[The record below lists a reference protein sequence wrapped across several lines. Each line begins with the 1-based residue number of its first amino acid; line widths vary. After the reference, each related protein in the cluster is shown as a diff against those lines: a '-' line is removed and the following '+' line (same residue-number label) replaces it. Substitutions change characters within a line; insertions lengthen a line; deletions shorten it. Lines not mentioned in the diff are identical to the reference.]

1 MKRLQNCVSLA
12 LLLLCSA
19 FAYAQDQI
27 VQVNEPDLKKP
38 KLFSDL
44 PQKMDLKVSDMES
57 LFKYKVGAIV
67 SVNVTAEFLLE
78 GTVVSKSQDA
88 QVESVVIR
96 STNRPGALFTYTKT
110 VTKEHGERYVGR
122 MVSRYSGDAFE
133 IIKEKGHYVLIKKDY
148 YEMIN
153 E

>member
-1 MKRLQNCVSLA
+1 MKQLKNCVSLA

-19 FAYAQDQI
+19 FVFAQDQI
-27 VQVNEPDLKKP
+27 VQLNEPDLKKP
-38 KLFSDL
+38 KQFSDL
-44 PQKMDLKVSDMES
+44 PQKMDLKVSNMES
-57 LFKYKVGAIV
+57 LFRHKVGTVV
-67 SVNVTAEFLLE
+67 SVNVTNEFLLE

-110 VTKEHGERYVGR
+110 VTKEQGERYVGR

-133 IIKEKGHYVLIKKDY
+133 IIKEKGQYVLIKKDY

>member
-1 MKRLQNCVSLA
+1 MKKLKNCVSLA

-19 FAYAQDQI
+19 FVYAQDQI
-27 VQVNEPDLKKP
+27 APINEPDLKKP

-44 PQKMDLKVSDMES
+44 PQKMDLKVSNIES
-57 LFKYKVGAIV
+57 LFRYKVGASV
-67 SVNVTAEFLLE
+67 SLQVTNEFLLE
-78 GTVVSKSQDA
+78 GTVVSKSHDA
-88 QVESVVIR
+88 QVESVVVR

-110 VTKEHGERYVGR
+110 VTKEYGERYVGR

-133 IIKEKGHYVLIKKDY
+133 IIKENGQYVLIKKDY
-148 YEMIN
+148 YDMIN